1 MAWRL
6 LGVMLQSQSGGFTR
20 QLQKGDK
27 IMNKI
32 KKAMFAFLA
41 ILGISV
47 PAFAQEVST
56 GNPIEAIGA
65 KVAQEMATWTS
76 SLTDFFVDNSTTIF
90 SILGVAV
97 AVMLIWMV
105 FKFFRKGTSKV
116 G

>member
-1 MAWRL
+1 
-6 LGVMLQSQSGGFTR
+6 
-20 QLQKGDK
+20 
-27 IMNKI
+27 MNKI
-32 KKAMFAFLA
+32 KLAFFGFLA
-41 ILGISV
+41 LFGVAV
-47 PAFAQEVST
+47 PALAQEATS
-56 GNPIEAIGA
+56 GSAIEQIGA
-65 KVAQEMATWTS
+65 KVAEEMTEWTD

>member
-1 MAWRL
+1 
-6 LGVMLQSQSGGFTR
+6 
-20 QLQKGDK
+20 
-27 IMNKI
+27 MNKF
-32 KKAMFAFLA
+32 KKAFFVFLA
-41 ILGISV
+41 ALGISV
-47 PAFAQEVST
+47 PAFAQEVTT
-56 GNPIEAIGA
+56 GNPIEQIGA
-65 KVAQEMATWTS
+65 KVAEEMSGWTA